1 MSFRAPPVETK
12 TLAEASW
19 FTANILENKIFS
31 WSLVAL
37 ILSCPITT
45 GLGDAVMT
53 STEPNVWG
61 QLIADYVSEFQTT
74 KIVSASSVDL
84 AILTVTAA
92 TLIPRDYQ
100 LRVSNDPD
108 KLQQGKLIGA
118 ATVLLPAV
126 GAALY
131 CALRPPLPEE
141 KSIKLE

>member
-1 MSFRAPPVETK
+1 
-12 TLAEASW
+12 
-19 FTANILENKIFS
+19 
-31 WSLVAL
+31 
-37 ILSCPITT
+37 
-45 GLGDAVMT
+45 MT
-53 STEPNVWG
+53 STDPNVWG
-61 QLIADYVSEFQTT
+61 QLVAAYVSEFQTT

-100 LRVSNDPD
+100 LRVGNDPD

-141 KSIKLE
+141 